1 MCYKLCNTYYK
12 LCNKR
17 YKLCNKNYLI
27 GQENVSYMGGRFFK
41 QKRKNICGKIRAV
54 CACKHAAIRQKN
66 RRHAPERD
74 VPPCRRNK
82 SEIVRALL

>member
-41 QKRKNICGKIRAV
+41 EKRRKYLRIVCTISFQQKIKCKFVRNFYKIR
-54 CACKHAAIRQKN
+54 
-66 RRHAPERD
+66 
-74 VPPCRRNK
+74 
-82 SEIVRALL
+82 